1 MIDKNKGK
9 KDFTNF
15 LRNHGQRLTNGRN
28 AVFNKILSYTGH
40 FDPDSLYLQL
50 RQAGSKVSRAS
61 VYRTLNLL
69 NKSGFISIVRKT
81 EKGTI
86 YERAYGTKHHDHMH
100 CTECGKVIE
109 FYSEELEKL
118 QEKICKKQGFK
129 GESHTLE
136 IRGYCAQCRKS
147 MK

>member
-15 LRNHGQRLTNGRN
+15 LREHGQRLTNERSVVLN
-28 AVFNKILSYTGH
+28 RILSCTGH
-40 FDPDSLYLQL
+40 FDPDSLYLQI
-50 RQAGSKVSRAS
+50 RQTGLKVSRAS

-69 NKSGFISIVRKT
+69 HKSGFISIVRKT

-86 YERAYGTKHHDHMH
+86 YECVYGIKHHDHMH
-100 CTECGKVIE
+100 CNECGKVIE

-118 QEKICKKQGFK
+118 QEKICEKQGFK
-129 GESHTLE
+129 GQSHTLE
-136 IRGYCAQCRKS
+136 IRGYCAKCKKN